1 MRKKMVD
8 QGMTIWPSRTPEE
21 AMKFLRQDS
30 DFWLPIIKE
39 SGATAE

>member
-1 MRKKMVD
+1 MRKKMLD
-8 QGMTIWPSRTPEE
+8 QGMNIWPSRSSED
-21 AMKFLRQDS
+21 AMKFLRKDT

>member
-1 MRKKMVD
+1 MTD
-8 QGMTIWPSRTPEE
+8 QGIACWPSRTPEE

-30 DFWLPIIKE
+30 DFWLPIIKA